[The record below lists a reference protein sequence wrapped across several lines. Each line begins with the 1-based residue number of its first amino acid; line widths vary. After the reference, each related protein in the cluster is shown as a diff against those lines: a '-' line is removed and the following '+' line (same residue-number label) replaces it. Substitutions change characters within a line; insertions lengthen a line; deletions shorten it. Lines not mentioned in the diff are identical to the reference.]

1 MILESITLAVLAA
14 VLLIKYGTSTHLAK
28 LSQRELELQNM
39 CQEYQGRHNALLEE
53 RKAAEL
59 EERDLRGK
67 MASME
72 TNLEDLR
79 NELQD
84 QEERNQELQDR
95 ITDQ

>member
-1 MILESITLAVLAA
+1 MTEKINTAA
-14 VLLIKYGTSTHLAK
+14 HRTIFI
-28 LSQRELELQNM
+28 R
-39 CQEYQGRHNALLEE
+39 C
-53 RKAAEL
+53 
-59 EERDLRGK
+59 GK